1 MPINGKNATFKLPSD
16 PHAVFVTM
24 MKEVKRARKET
35 VKRIEIQA
43 ARTAW
48 KILCEWVHIQITM
61 IQMEQAEAIQVFLP
75 YAFDGQ
81 QTFYERLKG
90 NEFRQLTQHKE

>member
-1 MPINGKNATFKLPSD
+1 MENRSPSFAD
-16 PHAVFVTM
+16 P
-24 MKEVKRARKET
+24 ELE
-35 VKRIEIQA
+35 Q
-43 ARTAW
+43 AW
-48 KILCEWVHIQITM
+48 KIICEWVHIQITM